1 MKEEQE
7 EPVNNGAE
15 AIKLILGLAAVGY
28 MLYILFK

>member
-7 EPVNNGAE
+7 EPQNNGAE

-28 MLYILFK
+28 MIYVLIK

>member
-28 MLYILFK
+28 MIYVLIK